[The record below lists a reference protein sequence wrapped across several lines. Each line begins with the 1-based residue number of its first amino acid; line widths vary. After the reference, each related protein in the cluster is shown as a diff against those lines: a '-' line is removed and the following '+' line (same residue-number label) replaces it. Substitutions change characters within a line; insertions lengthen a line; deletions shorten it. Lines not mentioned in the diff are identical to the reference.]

1 MSREG
6 EEKKGKGGKFLV
18 CHVKEKENEK
28 KGGDSFRNMK
38 VNDEFENHST
48 QGE

>member
-1 MSREG
+1 MKEKNRE
-6 EEKKGKGGKFLV
+6 GKGGKFLV

-28 KGGDSFRNMK
+28 KGGGSFWKMK
-38 VNDEFENHST
+38 MNDEFENQST